1 MTLFTTKPNQPCC
14 VPGCDRPMLA
24 RCSGPWAIA
33 CDRPVCV
40 VHGRRD
46 HGSMMCPA
54 CAELDDHVARDSA
67 PTAHA

>member
-1 MTLFTTKPNQPCC
+1 MTALTPKPRPPCC

-24 RCSGPWAIA
+24 RCAAWSGGLP

-54 CAELDDHVARDSA
+54 CAELDDQAARDSA
-67 PTAHA
+67 